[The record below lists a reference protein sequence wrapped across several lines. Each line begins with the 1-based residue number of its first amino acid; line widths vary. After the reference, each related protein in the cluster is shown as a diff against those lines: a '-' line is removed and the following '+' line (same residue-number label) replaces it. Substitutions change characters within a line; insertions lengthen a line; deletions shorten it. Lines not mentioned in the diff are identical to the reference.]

1 MRADTAIGQYTEY
14 FGPCRRLDFTSMLL
28 KTDTHKRV
36 RYTSCR
42 HHTQMSAPRFTI
54 VIPLHRS
61 KAVLPMTLNSILTLE
76 NSDWEC
82 ILVDDGSP
90 DDTIN
95 FARQCTQHDDRFAVL
110 SLPDAHGSACPAR
123 NLGAANAHPQSQF
136 IMFFDH
142 DDLLKPT
149 ALTDMGKLLID
160 NPTFVAVHGI
170 ADIHDAYDPAY
181 RIGNERW
188 IYRNGKIE
196 ALHPSE
202 PTTFESMATHPHI
215 PAPGTVLCR
224 RAALPKDPLFPNGK
238 LGQLDYDG
246 WLHLLSIGPFLFT
259 EQVVLSKRQIPG
271 NMVSN
276 LKRIRKRILG
286 TRTRT
291 AMRPNISAER
301 RHYMFRA
308 AAATELRDA
317 TTYLRAML
325 RNRDPRNIRYTASRI
340 LMALQLRYFSTKLAL
355 LGTGLAE

>member
-1 MRADTAIGQYTEY
+1 
-14 FGPCRRLDFTSMLL
+14 
-28 KTDTHKRV
+28 
-36 RYTSCR
+36 
-42 HHTQMSAPRFTI
+42 MSVPRFTI

-61 KAVLPMTLNSILTLE
+61 KAVLPMTLNAILELE

-90 DDTIN
+90 DDTVD
-95 FARQCTQHDDRFAVL
+95 FACHITQHDNRFAVF

-136 IMFFDH
+136 IMFLDH

-149 ALTDMGKLLID
+149 ALTHMGLLLD
-160 NPTFVAVHGI
+160 TNPTVVAVHGI
-170 ADIHDAYDPAY
+170 ADIHDAFDPDY

-202 PTTFESMATHPHI
+202 LTTFESMATHPHI
-215 PAPGTVLCR
+215 PAPGTLLCR

-246 WLHLLSIGPFLFT
+246 WLHLLNIGPFLFT

-276 LKRIRKRILG
+276 LKRIRERILG
-286 TRTRT
+286 TRIRT
-291 AMRPNISAER
+291 SMRPDIATVR
-301 RHYMFRA
+301 RRYMFKA

-317 TTYLRAML
+317 TSFLRAML
-325 RNRDPRNIRYTASRI
+325 RNREPKNIRYAASRI
-340 LMALQLRYFSTKLAL
+340 LMALQLRYFSTKMAL

>member
-1 MRADTAIGQYTEY
+1 
-14 FGPCRRLDFTSMLL
+14 
-28 KTDTHKRV
+28 
-36 RYTSCR
+36 
-42 HHTQMSAPRFTI
+42 MSVPRFTI

-61 KAVLPMTLNSILTLE
+61 KGVLQMTLDAILELE

-90 DDTIN
+90 DDTID
-95 FARQCTQHDDRFAVL
+95 FARQCTQHDQRFAVF

-123 NLGAANAHPQSQF
+123 NLGATNAHPQSQF
-136 IMFFDH
+136 MMFLDH

-149 ALTDMGKLLID
+149 ALTHMGQLLD
-160 NPTFVAVHGI
+160 TNPTVVAVHGI
-170 ADIHDAYDPAY
+170 ADVHDAYDPDY

-202 PTTFESMATHPHI
+202 LTTFESMATHPHI

-246 WLHLLSIGPFLFT
+246 WLHLLNIGPFLFT

-286 TRTRT
+286 TRIRT
-291 AMRPNISAER
+291 AMRPDISSER
-301 RHYMFRA
+301 RRYMFSA

-317 TTYLRAML
+317 TSFLWAML
-325 RNRDPRNIRYTASRI
+325 RNREPKNIRYAASRI
-340 LMALQLRYFSTKLAL
+340 LMALQLRYFSTKMTLI
-355 LGTGLAE
+355 GTGLAE

>member
-1 MRADTAIGQYTEY
+1 
-14 FGPCRRLDFTSMLL
+14 MLS
-28 KTDTHKRV
+28 KTNTLERG

-61 KAVLPMTLNSILTLE
+61 KAVLPMTLSAILELE

-82 ILVDDGSP
+82 ILVDDGSQ
-90 DDTIN
+90 DDTID
-95 FARQCTQHDDRFAVL
+95 FARQCTQHDDRFTVF

-123 NLGAANAHPQSQF
+123 NLGAANAHPQSLF
-136 IMFFDH
+136 IMFLDH

-149 ALTDMGKLLID
+149 ALTDMGQLLID

-170 ADIHDAYDPAY
+170 ADIHDAYDPDY

-188 IYRNGKIE
+188 IYRNGNIE

-224 RAALPKDPLFPNGK
+224 RAALPQEPLFPNGK

-246 WLHLLSIGPFLFT
+246 WLHLLNIGPFLFT

-276 LKRIRKRILG
+276 LKRIRERILR
-286 TRTRT
+286 TRIRT
-291 AMRPNISAER
+291 AMRADISAER
-301 RHYMFRA
+301 RRYMFKA

-317 TTYLRAML
+317 TTFLRAML
-325 RNRDPRNIRYTASRI
+325 RNRDPRNIRYAASRI
-340 LMALQLRYFSTKLAL
+340 LMALQLRTFSTKMAL
-355 LGTGLAE
+355 LGTGLAG